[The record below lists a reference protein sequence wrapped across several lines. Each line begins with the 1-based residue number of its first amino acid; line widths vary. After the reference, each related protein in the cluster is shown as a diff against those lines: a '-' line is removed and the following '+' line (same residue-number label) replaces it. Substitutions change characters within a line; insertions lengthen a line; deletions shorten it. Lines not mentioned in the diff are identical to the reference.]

1 MNSEPELPPAIAES
15 SAWLKAVIDNLDDA
29 IVTKTLDGVIRSW
42 NGGAERLFGFRAD
55 EIIGRPVTL
64 LIPEDRLQEE
74 DSILARLKD
83 GHRVERFET
92 VRRRKDG
99 SLVDVAVTISPVR
112 DPEGRVVGAS
122 KLARDISEEKRAA
135 ERQSLLLREMHH
147 RIKNLFAMTAGL
159 VLASAKEAQSVDA
172 LASDLSAR
180 VYALSKAHALTM
192 PDLSA
197 GGTEEPATSFKALL
211 AALVAPHERDGGHV
225 SIEGANLEISA
236 QALPMV
242 ALLLHELTTNAVKYG
257 ALSSARGRLH
267 IQLAP
272 PQDGQFELVW
282 DEAGDELAPQGDS
295 TGFGSLL
302 ERATLKSLDASLVRT
317 WRPKGLRIVF
327 RGPVLQLQRA

>member
-1 MNSEPELPPAIAES
+1 MDSDPELPPAIADP

-64 LIPEDRLQEE
+64 LIPDDRLHEE
-74 DSILARLKD
+74 ASILARLKD

-112 DPEGRVVGAS
+112 DPDGRVVGAS

-180 VYALSKAHALTM
+180 VLALSKAHALTM

-197 GGTEEPATSFKALL
+197 AGLEQPATSFKALL
-211 AALVAPHERDGGHV
+211 SALVAPHKRDGGNV
-225 SIEGANLEISA
+225 SIEGADLKIGA

-257 ALSSARGRLH
+257 ALSNGKGCLH
-267 IQLAP
+267 IHIAP
-272 PQDGQFELVW
+272 THDSVFELVW
-282 DEAGDELAPQGDS
+282 DEAGDEIAPQGDS

-302 ERATLKSLDASLVRT
+302 ERATLKSLDASLERA
-317 WRPKGLRIVF
+317 WRPEGLRIVF
-327 RGPVLQLQRA
+327 RAPAPRLQGG